1 MKKNNTLKRRLD
13 FNQIDETTSALL
25 RQHKDFILG
34 ELPALLDGF
43 YGHVGQF
50 SETASMFRSQQ
61 HIAGAKAAQVRHWA
75 EIMEGRFDDAY
86 EASVRRIGE
95 AHHRI
100 GLEPR
105 WYIGGYNA
113 LISGLMQ
120 VIAEKMPVAA
130 PASRGFFEK
139 ASPKLSSDVVA
150 LQTAVVRAALFDMDL
165 AISVYFE
172 AGQRDLNTLAASV
185 TDLSAMVASTARQLE
200 GSADGMS
207 ETAKKSSDQSAAV
220 AAAAEEASA
229 NVRTVAQAADQL
241 SVSVQEI
248 GRQVANSADVARKA
262 VRSAT
267 DASQKV
273 RELSESSAQ
282 IGSVVE
288 LISGIARQTNLLAL
302 NATIEAAR
310 AGEAGKGFAVVAQ
323 EVKSLAAQTS
333 KATAGIGSQISAIQ
347 SATAEAVGSIEA
359 INNVIGSMN
368 DIATAI
374 ATAVEEQG
382 SATSEIARNVQEA
395 AQGTEDVAANTTG
408 LSNAAQAT
416 GAAAGQVMTS
426 AQELGEKAEQ
436 LRKLATAFTGKTRA
450 A

>member
-1 MKKNNTLKRRLD
+1 MKNNNTLKHRLE
-13 FNQIDETTSALL
+13 FNQIDEATGALL
-25 RQHKDFILG
+25 RRHKNFIVG
-34 ELPALLDGF
+34 ELPALLDRF
-43 YGHVGQF
+43 YAHVGRYD
-50 SETASMFRSQQ
+50 EAASMFKSPQ
-61 HIAGAKAAQVRHWA
+61 HMAGAKAAQIRHWG

-86 EASVRRIGE
+86 AASVHRIGE

-113 LISGLMQ
+113 LISGLMH
-120 VIAEKMPVAA
+120 VIAAKMPTSA
-130 PASRGFFEK
+130 PASKGFFDK
-139 ASPKLSSDVVA
+139 AVPRSIEEIVA
-150 LQTAVVRAALFDMDL
+150 LQTAVVRAALLDMDL

-172 AGQRDLNTLAASV
+172 AGQRDLRLLASSV
-185 TDLSAMVASTARQLE
+185 VDMSALVATTAGELEGAANGMSGTAR
-200 GSADGMS
+200 
-207 ETAKKSSDQSAAV
+207 KSSDQSAAV
-220 AAAAEEASA
+220 AAAAEQASA
-229 NVRTVAQAADQL
+229 NVRTVAQAADEL
-241 SVSVQEI
+241 SRSVQEI

-262 VRSAT
+262 VRGAT
-267 DASQKV
+267 NASQKV
-273 RELSESSAQ
+273 RDLSASSAQ

-288 LISGIARQTNLLAL
+288 LISGIASQTNLLAL

-333 KATAGIGSQISAIQ
+333 QATAGIGSQINAIQ
-347 SATAEAVGSIEA
+347 AATADAVSSIEA
-359 INNVIGSMN
+359 ITSVIDAMS

-382 SATSEIARNVQEA
+382 SATNEIARNVQEA

-408 LSNAAQAT
+408 LSNAAQET
-416 GAAAGQVMTS
+416 GTAAGQVMSS
-426 AQELGEKAEQ
+426 ARDLGAKAEQ
-436 LRKLATAFTGKTRA
+436 LRNLAAGFTKTRA

>member
-1 MKKNNTLKRRLD
+1 MKNNNTLKRRLD
-13 FNQIDETTSALL
+13 FNQIDSATSALL
-25 RQHKDFILG
+25 RRHKDFILG

-43 YGHVGQF
+43 YAHVGQF
-50 SETASMFRSQQ
+50 SEAASMFKSPQ
-61 HIAGAKAAQVRHWA
+61 HMAGAKAAQLRHWA
-75 EIMEGRFDDAY
+75 EIMDGSFDEAY
-86 EASVRRIGE
+86 AASVHRIGE

-105 WYIGGYNA
+105 WYIGGYNV
-113 LISGLMQ
+113 LISSLVR
-120 VIAEKMPVAA
+120 VIAEKMPVSA
-130 PASRGFFEK
+130 PASKGFFDK
-139 ASPKLSSDVVA
+139 TASRSIEDIIA
-150 LQTAVVRAALFDMDL
+150 LQTAVVRAALLDMDL
-165 AISVYFE
+165 AISVYVE
-172 AGQRDLNTLAASV
+172 AGQRDLRLLASSV
-185 TDLSAMVASTARQLE
+185 VDMSAMVAATARELE
-200 GSADGMS
+200 GAADGMS
-207 ETAKKSSDQSAAV
+207 GTAKKSSDQSAAV

-229 NVRTVAQAADQL
+229 NVRTVAQAADEL

-273 RELSESSAQ
+273 RDLSASSAQ
-282 IGSVVE
+282 IGSVVD
-288 LISGIARQTNLLAL
+288 LISGIASQTNLLAL

-323 EVKSLAAQTS
+323 EVKSLAAQTA
-333 KATAGIGSQISAIQ
+333 KATAGIGSQINAIQ
-347 SATAEAVGSIEA
+347 SATADAVSSIEA
-359 INNVIGSMN
+359 ITGVIGSMN

-408 LSNAAQAT
+408 LSSAAQET
-416 GAAAGQVMTS
+416 GTAAGHVMTS
-426 AQELGEKAEQ
+426 AKDLGAKAEQ
-436 LRKLATAFTGKTRA
+436 LRNLAAGFTGNARA

>member
-1 MKKNNTLKRRLD
+1 MKQNNTFKRRLE
-13 FNQIDETTSALL
+13 FNQIDDATGALL
-25 RQHKDFILG
+25 RRHKDFIIS

-43 YGHVGQF
+43 YAHVARY
-50 SETASMFRSQQ
+50 SEAAALFKNREHM
-61 HIAGAKAAQVRHWA
+61 AGAKDAQLRHWTT
-75 EIMEGRFDDAY
+75 ILEGRFDDAF
-86 EASVRRIGE
+86 ETSVRRIGE
-95 AHHRI
+95 THNRI
-100 GLEPR
+100 GLELK
-105 WYIGGYNA
+105 WYIGGYNV
-113 LISGLMQ
+113 LIAGLMQ
-120 VIAEKMPVAA
+120 VIAEKMPVTSQ
-130 PASRGFFEK
+130 ASKGFFDKPVARSLE
-139 ASPKLSSDVVA
+139 AITA
-150 LQTAVVRAALFDMDL
+150 LQTAVVKAAIFDMEL

-172 AGQRDLNTLAASV
+172 AGRRDLNSLASSV
-185 TDLSAMVASTARQLE
+185 VDMSSMVATTARELE
-200 GSADGMS
+200 DAANGMS
-207 ETAKKSSDQSAAV
+207 GTAKKSSDQSSAV

-248 GRQVANSADVARKA
+248 GRQVANSADVARRA
-262 VRSAT
+262 VQSAT
-267 DASQKV
+267 EASQKV
-273 RELSESSAQ
+273 RELSASSAQ

-333 KATAGIGSQISAIQ
+333 KATAGIDRQISAIQ
-347 SATAEAVGSIEA
+347 SATADAVGSIET
-359 INNVIGSMN
+359 ISTVIGSMN

-408 LSNAAQAT
+408 LSNAALAADT
-416 GAAAGQVMTS
+416 AAGLVMAS
-426 AQELGEKAEQ
+426 AKELGAKAEE
-436 LRKLATAFTGKTRA
+436 LRSMASGFVGKTRA